1 MLLTGIEPASQWH
14 MILSH
19 ACLPISPQ
27 ERIGTGDGTWTHTP
41 HPETRFKRVVSAISP
56 HQHFEHLG
64 GNRTLN
70 DFQILQRSAFLCNII
85 RFVYSDTTWHL
96 PTMHRDKCCT
106 ETRWF
111 WTIRMGIEPTTS
123 CVTGKH
129 SDQLNYRT
137 IYRCPLQRHL

>member
-1 MLLTGIEPASQWH
+1 MGVYGLWASVVRYTPNLKTGSSRHDLTPFY
-14 MILSH
+14 
-19 ACLPISPQ
+19 
-27 ERIGTGDGTWTHTP
+27 
-41 HPETRFKRVVSAISP
+41 FK
-56 HQHFEHLG
+56 HLG

-111 WTIRMGIEPTTS
+111 F
-123 CVTGKH
+123 
-129 SDQLNYRT
+129 
-137 IYRCPLQRHL
+137 